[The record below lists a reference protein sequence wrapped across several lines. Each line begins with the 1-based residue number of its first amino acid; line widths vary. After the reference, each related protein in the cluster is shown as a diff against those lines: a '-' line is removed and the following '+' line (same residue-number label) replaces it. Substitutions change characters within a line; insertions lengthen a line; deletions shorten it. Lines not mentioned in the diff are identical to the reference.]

1 MPRKDYYQVLGI
13 TPSASPAAV
22 KQAFRRLVMRYH
34 PDKNP
39 SAAAAAVFREISE
52 AYEVLGNAASRRSYD
67 QQRWQETS
75 ATALIITDPQVLL
88 LHGREL
94 AKKVQQYDPLRIDRD
109 KLYFELNHLLS
120 AYHLQLLETQASPD
134 LNQAMLETLLDA
146 ASPLEYTSKQ
156 ALEPVLSRL
165 AEQSA
170 TGQDLLRQFMQS
182 ARNQRLRARMTVPA
196 VLLLTLLACL
206 LIYLLTQ

>member
-13 TPSASPAAV
+13 TPSASAAAV

-134 LNQAMLETLLDA
+134 LNQAILETLLDA
-146 ASPLEYTSKQ
+146 ATPLEYTSKQ